1 MPREAP
7 AEFRIHK
14 PNFQEDACMAS
25 PNQINV
31 SQLQRL
37 IGTTQCPIIVD
48 VRIDEDF
55 AQHPLLIPTAQRC
68 QYQKIEQMAQQ
79 VAGTSVVVY
88 CHKGLKLSEGA
99 AAILRSLGVQAEVLK
114 GGMLAWVEAGAP
126 CIESAKLPLATARGN
141 TLWVTKARPKI
152 DRIACPWLIKRF
164 IDPNAQ
170 FLFVPASQ
178 VSAVAE
184 KFHAIPF
191 DIPDTS
197 YSHRNELCTF
207 DVLLDE
213 FKLESPALRHLAR
226 IIRGADTNALE
237 LTAQSS
243 GLLAIALGFSRIYK
257 DDLEQLEHSLCI
269 YDALYRW
276 CRDAVDE
283 QHQSLNTQ

>member
-1 MPREAP
+1 
-7 AEFRIHK
+7 
-14 PNFQEDACMAS
+14 MAS
-25 PNQINV
+25 PNQITV

-37 IGTTQCPIIVD
+37 IGTTQCPIIID

-55 AQHPLLIPTAQRC
+55 SQHPILIPTALRSSHT
-68 QYQKIEQMAQQ
+68 KIDQLASELKGSA
-79 VAGTSVVVY
+79 VVVY
-88 CHKGLKLSEGA
+88 CHKGLKLSEGS
-99 AAILRSLGVQAEVLK
+99 AAILRSLKIKAEVLK
-114 GGMLAWVEAGAP
+114 GGILDWLEAAAP
-126 CIESAKLPLATARGN
+126 VVKSDRIPARNNLGN

-164 IDPNAQ
+164 IDPKAL
-170 FLFVPASQ
+170 FLFVPAPQ

-184 KFHAIPF
+184 KFSATAF
-191 DIPDTS
+191 DIPDTL
-197 YSHRNELCTF
+197 YTHREELCTF

-213 FKLESPALRHLAR
+213 FQLDSPALRHLAT

-257 DDLEQLEHSLCI
+257 DDLEQLENSLCI

-283 QHQSLNTQ
+283 QHQSMSIQ